1 MHIGEDEGSSAGRL
15 RRSFGWA
22 LGFVALLWAI
32 RLVQSLLG
40 LKLARYGVLPG
51 DPAGLTGVLAA
62 PLIHGSVAH
71 LFANTAPLLVLGT
84 ALLFGYPRAAR
95 LALPVIYL
103 GGGLGVWL
111 VARDAYH
118 IGASGLTFGMMFF
131 VFTIGALRWDRRAI
145 ALSMT
150 VFLLYGG
157 MIWGIF
163 PSAPNI
169 SFESHFFG
177 ALMGVGCAIALRN
190 RDRPAVERHYPWDG
204 RDYEEIPEQEFKRV
218 LDQEFFGIPDDAER
232 PGDESR

>member
-1 MHIGEDEGSSAGRL
+1 METGEEDESSAGRL
-15 RRSFGWA
+15 RRCFGWA
-22 LGFVALLWAI
+22 LAFVALLWVIHLA
-32 RLVQSLLG
+32 QSLLD
-40 LKLARYGVLPG
+40 LRLARYGVLPG
-51 DPAGLTGVLAA
+51 AASGLKGVLFA
-62 PLIHGSVAH
+62 PLIHGSFAH

-103 GGGLGVWL
+103 GSGLGVWL
-111 VARDAYH
+111 FARDAYH

-131 VFTIGALRWDRRAI
+131 VFTIGVLRWDRRAI
-145 ALSMT
+145 ALSLI

-163 PSAPNI
+163 PSAPDI

-190 RDRPAVERHYPWDG
+190 RDRPAVERHYPWNGGDH
-204 RDYEEIPEQEFKRV
+204 EEIPEQEFKRV
-218 LDQEFFGIPDDAER
+218 LDREFFGISDDSEH
-232 PGDESR
+232 SRDKPN